1 MVFAM
6 VVVGG
11 ITRLTLSGLSITEW
25 NPIMGA
31 IPPLSEADWQG
42 QFDLYKQTPQYKIMN
57 AGMTLAEFKS
67 IFWWEYIHRLLGRMI
82 GVAFLLPFAYFAIR
96 GRIERKLVPRLC
108 MLFFLGGLQGALGWF
123 MVMSGLAE
131 RTSVSQYR
139 LAAHLALALVI
150 YAYMLWL
157 ALDLLGSMPGRSI
170 ASRAFKHA
178 RLLAV
183 WVFFVMLSGAFV
195 AGLHAGLIY
204 NTFPLMD
211 GRLIPDG
218 LFDQVP
224 PLVNFFENVVTVQFD
239 HRVLALL
246 TFALVVLFRHSLR
259 NAAMPRRARLA
270 ANLLLAMVALQV
282 ALGVSTLL
290 LAVPVSLAAAHQAG
304 ALALF
309 SLALW
314 TTHELRRTES

>member
-1 MVFAM
+1 MVFVM

-31 IPPLSEADWQG
+31 IPPLSEADWQA

-57 AGMTLAEFKS
+57 AGMTLAAFKS
-67 IFWWEYIHRLLGRMI
+67 IFWWEFIHRLLGRLI
-82 GVAFLLPFAYFAIR
+82 GAVFLAPFAYFAIR
-96 GRIERKLVPRLC
+96 GRIGRKLVARLAI
-108 MLFFLGGLQGALGWF
+108 LFALGGFQGALGWF

-139 LAAHLALALVI
+139 LAAHLAVALVI

-157 ALDLLGSMPGRSI
+157 ALDLLGSKPGALI
-170 ASRAFKHA
+170 AEHAFKRA
-178 RLLAV
+178 RWLAA
-183 WVFFVMLSGAFV
+183 WIFFVMLSGAFV

-211 GRLIPDG
+211 GRLIPDA
-218 LFDQVP
+218 LFDQA
-224 PLVNFFENVVTVQFD
+224 PLFVNFFENVTTVQFD

-246 TFALVVLFRHSLR
+246 TVALALVFWRSLR
-259 NAAMPRRARLA
+259 HIEMPPRARLA
-270 ANLLLAMVALQV
+270 ANLLLVMVALQV
-282 ALGVSTLL
+282 TLGVSTLL
-290 LAVPVSLAAAHQAG
+290 LAVPVPLAAAHQAG

-314 TTHELRRTES
+314 TAHELRGAES

>member
-1 MVFAM
+1 
-6 VVVGG
+6 
-11 ITRLTLSGLSITEW
+11 
-25 NPIMGA
+25 
-31 IPPLSEADWQG
+31 
-42 QFDLYKQTPQYKIMN
+42 
-57 AGMTLAEFKS
+57 
-67 IFWWEYIHRLLGRMI
+67 
-82 GVAFLLPFAYFAIR
+82 
-96 GRIERKLVPRLC
+96 
-108 MLFFLGGLQGALGWF
+108 
-123 MVMSGLAE
+123 
-131 RTSVSQYR
+131 
-139 LAAHLALALVI
+139 
-150 YAYMLWL
+150 MLWL